1 MIALVIALAI
11 SLMTGWLLT
20 RLWWPQPADDHTS
33 LVLRIAVAAGI
44 GLFASSLL
52 TFTCLVL
59 GIAQRPVIIGLD
71 LAFLAVIAHVARKRD
86 NATTFV
92 PRAMRKLSSLDWV
105 LGLGLVSALGIRA
118 SAWLARFDAQ
128 PLGFWDAFAIW
139 NLKARFFFF
148 AGGDHWI
155 RAFSDAIVWS
165 HTDYPILLPL
175 NVARLWFYIGSPSQ
189 SASGLLSVVFVLLG
203 VALLFGAI
211 ARPCG
216 RTLAF
221 GATFALLATPALM
234 RQSVWQIADIPLS
247 FYLSASLAL
256 VLAAGRCSR
265 PNANLLMLA
274 GLLAGCAA
282 WTKNEGNLF
291 AIAITVSIAL
301 VGVGNQFRDRATL
314 ALHFA
319 RGLALP
325 LLVVAFMKIS
335 FAGESDLVTDFGAD
349 SLGRTLE
356 FDDRRLVRSKPAQPR
371 RHPVARCLDCT
382 RGRRSISRDHAAR
395 PNGRSGDPRAGFAT
409 RRRLRSLPRYR
420 SRSRLASRDFEPAPP
435 GAVVAKRVAVD
446 LHEPRDERREPLGE
460 FEIRVTNHYGFH
472 PRSIEADLELLIETF
487 SG

>member
-1 MIALVIALAI
+1 MIALVLAVAI
-11 SLMTGWLLT
+11 SLLTGWLLT

-301 VGVGNQFRDRATL
+301 VGVGNHFRDRATL

-356 FDDRRLVRSKPAQPR
+356 FERHAMIVVSFVRSLLSLAGIPLLA
-371 RHPVARCLDCT
+371 VLTALAV
-382 RGRRSISRDHAAR
+382 AAR
-395 PNGRSGDPRAGFAT
+395 FRATMQPGRMVAAATLALALQLAGDYGVYLVTDRDLAWHLGT
-409 RRRLRSLPRYR
+409 SNLRLLVQLWPSAL
-420 SRSRLASRDFEPAPP
+420 
-435 GAVVAKRVAVD
+435 
-446 LHEPRDERREPLGE
+446 
-460 FEIRVTNHYGFH
+460 
-472 PRSIEADLELLIETF
+472 LLIFTSLET
-487 SG
+487 SDANP